1 MAVSAASTDVFEIT
15 TCSSTRLER
24 LAMRSASTS
33 TLLLFPLEGVLGAVV
48 VIAILL
54 LHFLVALR
62 RLIGPQPVLAL
73 Q

>member
-33 TLLLFPLEGVLGAVV
+33 TLLLLFPLEGVLGAAV
-48 VIAILL
+48 VIAIL
-54 LHFLVALR
+54 FT
-62 RLIGPQPVLAL
+62 P
-73 Q
+73 